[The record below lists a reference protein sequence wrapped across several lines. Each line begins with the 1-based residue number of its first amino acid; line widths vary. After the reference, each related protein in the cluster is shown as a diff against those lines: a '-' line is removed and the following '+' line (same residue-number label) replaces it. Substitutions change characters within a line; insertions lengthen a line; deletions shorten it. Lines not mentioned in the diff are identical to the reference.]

1 MLLLNAKQNFVAGAF
16 GYTTKALNG
25 ANSDVVQRARRQ
37 IMNQVGQ
44 PGANQEVM
52 NTAPDLVAV
61 GRSKESNS
69 VGVEA
74 LQETHADDHDGSV
87 PTANAHAP
95 IPDKR
100 NKDRYKTNIDHSN
113 EVCITMQQL

>member
-1 MLLLNAKQNFVAGAF
+1 MLLLNAKQKFVAGAF

-25 ANSDVVQRARRQ
+25 ANSDVVHRARRQ
-37 IMNQVGQ
+37 IMSQFGQ

-52 NTAPDLVAV
+52 NIAADLVAV
-61 GRSKESNS
+61 GRPKESNS
-69 VGVEA
+69 VGVQA
-74 LQETHADDHDGSV
+74 LQETHADGGSV
-87 PTANAHAP
+87 PTASAHEH

-100 NKDRYKTNIDHSN
+100 NEDEYKTNIDNSN

>member
-1 MLLLNAKQNFVAGAF
+1 MLLLNAKQKFVAGAF

-25 ANSDVVQRARRQ
+25 ANSDVVHRARRQ
-37 IMNQVGQ
+37 IMNQFGQ

-52 NTAPDLVAV
+52 NIAADLVAV
-61 GRSKESNS
+61 GRPKESNS
-69 VGVEA
+69 VGVQA
-74 LQETHADDHDGSV
+74 LQETHADGGSV
-87 PTANAHAP
+87 PTASAHEH

-100 NKDRYKTNIDHSN
+100 NEDRYKTNIDHSN